1 MARAKKHYGNN
12 IRDDKRT
19 RSIVVGS
26 RGFTEDLK
34 STLLKGGTP
43 ATTWR
48 LKKRF
53 DEYLADLIKGKDLS
67 KVRIVLE

>member
-12 IRDDKRT
+12 LHDDKWT

-34 STLLKGGTP
+34 STLLKGRAP
-43 ATTWR
+43 ATTEK
-48 LKKRF
+48 LKKSF
-53 DEYLADLIKGKDLS
+53 DQYLSDLIRGKGLS

>member
-1 MARAKKHYGNN
+1 MGNN
-12 IRDDKRT
+12 VHDDKWT
-19 RSIVVGS
+19 RSIAVGS

-34 STLLKGGTP
+34 STLLKGRAP
-43 ATTWR
+43 ATTEG

-53 DEYLADLIKGKDLS
+53 DEYLADLIKGKGLS